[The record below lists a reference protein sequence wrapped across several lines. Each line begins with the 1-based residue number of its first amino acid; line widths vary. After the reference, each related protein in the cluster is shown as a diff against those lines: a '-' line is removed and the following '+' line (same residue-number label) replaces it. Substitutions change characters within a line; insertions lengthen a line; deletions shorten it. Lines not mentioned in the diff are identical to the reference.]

1 MIPNWDLYFKAAP
14 EKRGGFDTIKGRLDA
29 TD

>member
-1 MIPNWDLYFKAAP
+1 LYFKAAP